1 MTNYNKN
8 MSWSC
13 LNTKEDLFKLFTGHL
28 DDDVIEMVIE
38 SRNNDLLLAYRDLI
52 EITNVSDH
60 EQNLHLL
67 SAEEKN
73 QSAAASNSN
82 IPKINWERLSTTE
95 TPISKILYLVS
106 KHFKVL
112 VLMRGCQG
120 SGKSYQAI
128 NILNL
133 CYKNA
138 KIDDFIYSADKFF
151 INKSNGKYNFNRNK
165 IVEAHNWAFQK
176 FQTAIELEVTPV
188 IIDNTNCEA
197 WEMEKYAKVAVNNG
211 YWIEIVE
218 PSTEWA
224 WDPIELA
231 KKNTHSISYD
241 VIVSTFHRYDHSITV
256 DSLLTRFKLKYN
268 KKNQP
273 PIVSNTAKKYQ
284 LCENL
289 IDQRDVVNESQ
300 IEIIDDFKDLCV
312 SKKGKK
318 RKKKKE
324 STILNSDNEDA
335 LIPEISTI
343 QEEEKEEDINKINEF
358 ENLSQEISDVDEKSQ
373 SSVDEASN
381 YVNKSV
387 NTSENDFLFMEVL
400 NEIPEEE
407 YSSYVIFGRNRDINE
422 GNQSIL
428 SMFCGKLDKGTT
440 TNDLKGITPKLNLN
454 KVCEHFP
461 ENISSLIIELFEKC
475 EGNIDWIL
483 DMLVESKHD
492 ISKEQLCRFIEYEEN
507 YFINNVQRQDSIE
520 LFNQNNEQDDNLF
533 DSPLNSQSKTVNRII
548 EESDS
553 KKKKHGKK
561 VIDKKLQRTFKI
573 VDDDLKKDIE
583 NKFTFGDSLYSD
595 HVLRI
600 KKFKENQNAIDSTD
614 FILPNSESIEE
625 NLAFEKDDEG
635 NFVQLVMDRS
645 VLAQLC
651 DYFGDFSPNF
661 NQNTLLMPVKLPEK
675 LAEELYY
682 YLIANTPLDVC
693 NQDAILQDETLAR
706 KLQEESTEECSS
718 SSANSYIGEFTF
730 SAVLTKKLL
739 LEKYKHI
746 NSTRVLNVLRANNYK
761 FHEANEIL
769 SEESGIKC
777 SLNQDNPTIQESERN
792 HEINQNESNSDQDY
806 GRVALELSLKRQQL
820 LQKANRSLSSKQHP
834 SVTAHYLERADIV
847 KQNEILAKT
856 NAVLDM
862 VKQNENATSLDLH
875 NLTVSDAIIALDI
888 YLDNHISNLKKPNGG
903 NRGRQL
909 TIITGR
915 GKHSPNGIA
924 RIKPVVIRRLKDRR
938 LIYLEPETPGSIMVI
953 IKKNSLLSSEF

>member
-1 MTNYNKN
+1 MTNIRKT

-13 LNTKEDLFKLFTGHL
+13 LNTKEDLFKLFTGHV
-28 DDDVIEMVIE
+28 DHDVIEMVIE

-52 EITNVSDH
+52 EITNIFDPDP
-60 EQNLHLL
+60 NLHLL

-73 QSAAASNSN
+73 QSAAVANSN
-82 IPKINWERLSTTE
+82 TPKINLELLSTTE
-95 TPISKILYLVS
+95 TPINKILYLVS
-106 KHFKVL
+106 KHFKVV

-120 SGKSYQAI
+120 SGKSYQAN

-138 KIDDFIYSADKFF
+138 KHDDFIFSADNFF
-151 INKSNGKYNFNRNK
+151 INKSNGKYKFNRHK
-165 IVEAHNWAFQK
+165 LADAHNWAFQK
-176 FQTAIELEVTPV
+176 FQKAIELEVTPV

-197 WEMEKYAKVAVNNG
+197 WEMENYAKVAVNNG

-218 PSTEWA
+218 PSTDWA
-224 WDPIELA
+224 WDAAELV

-241 VIVSTFHRYDHSITV
+241 SIVFTLRRYEHNITV
-256 DSLLTRFKLKYN
+256 DSLLARFKLKYN

-273 PIVSNTAKKYQ
+273 PIVSNMVKKYQ

-289 IDQRDVVNESQ
+289 IGQRDAVSTTQ
-300 IEIIDDFKDLCV
+300 IEIIDDFKDLCITKTQ
-312 SKKGKK
+312 KKKK
-318 RKKKKE
+318 KKKKE
-324 STILNSDNEDA
+324 STIFTNSND
-335 LIPEISTI
+335 
-343 QEEEKEEDINKINEF
+343 EDILTISSTQEQDIHESNEF
-358 ENLSQEISDVDEKSQ
+358 ENLSQEMSDIDEEYQ
-373 SSVDEASN
+373 SSVEDASN

-407 YSSYVIFGRNRDINE
+407 YSSYVVYGRNRDINE
-422 GNQSIL
+422 GNLSIL
-428 SMFCGKLDKGTT
+428 DMLCGKLDKGTT
-440 TNDLKGITPKLNLN
+440 TNDLKGTIPKLNLN
-454 KVCEHFP
+454 KLRENYP

-483 DMLVESKHD
+483 DMLVESRHD
-492 ISKEQLCRFIEYEEN
+492 ISKQQLCRFIEYEEN
-507 YFINNVQRQDSIE
+507 DFIKNVQRQDSIE
-520 LFNQNNEQDDNLF
+520 LLNQNNEQNTNLF
-533 DSPLNSQSKTVNRII
+533 SSPLNSQSKAINRIT
-548 EESDS
+548 EETDS

-561 VIDKKLQRTFKI
+561 VIDKKIQRTFKI
-573 VDDDLKKDIE
+573 VDDDLRKDIE
-583 NKFTFGDSLYSD
+583 NKFIFGDSLYSD

-600 KKFKENQNAIDSTD
+600 KKFKENQNSMDSSD
-614 FILPNSESIEE
+614 FILPKSEMVEE
-625 NLAFEKDDEG
+625 NLTFEKDDGG

-661 NQNTLLMPVKLPEK
+661 NQNTLLMPVKLPKK

-706 KLQEESTEECSS
+706 KLQEESTEECFSS
-718 SSANSYIGEFTF
+718 NSNSYIGEFTF

-739 LEKYKHI
+739 LEKFKHI
-746 NSTRVLNVLRANNYK
+746 NSTHVLNVLRAKNYK
-761 FHEANEIL
+761 FHEANEFL
-769 SEESGIKC
+769 SEASGIKC
-777 SLNQDNPTIQESERN
+777 SLNLDNPTIQENESSRVN
-792 HEINQNESNSDQDY
+792 EINHNESTSDQDY
-806 GRVALELSLKRQQL
+806 SRVALELSLKRQQL
-820 LQKANRSLSSKQHP
+820 LQKANQSLSAKQHP
-834 SVTAHYLERADIV
+834 SVTAHYLERADII

-924 RIKPVVIRRLKDRR
+924 RIKPVVIRRLQDRR
-938 LIYLEPETPGSIMVI
+938 LMYLEPEIPGSIMVI

>member
-1 MTNYNKN
+1 MTNYKKN

-13 LNTKEDLFKLFTGHL
+13 LNTREDLFKLFTDQVDH
-28 DDDVIEMVIE
+28 DVIEMVIE

-52 EITNVSDH
+52 EITNIPDPK
-60 EQNLHLL
+60 QNLHLL
-67 SAEEKN
+67 STEIAF
-73 QSAAASNSN
+73 QSPTTSNSN
-82 IPKINWERLSTTE
+82 ISKINWECLSKTE
-95 TPISKILYLVS
+95 TPINKILYLVS
-106 KHFKVL
+106 KHFKV
-112 VLMRGCQG
+112 VVIMRGCPG
-120 SGKSYQAI
+120 SGKSYQAT

-138 KIDDFIYSADKFF
+138 KIDDFIFSADKFF
-151 INKSNGKYNFNRNK
+151 INKSNGKYNFNRQK
-165 IVEAHNWAFQK
+165 LTDAHNWAFQK
-176 FQTAIELEVTPV
+176 FQKAIELEVTPV

-197 WEMEKYAKVAVNNG
+197 WEMEKYAKVAINNG

-224 WDPIELA
+224 WDAIELT
-231 KKNTHSISYD
+231 KRNTHSISYD
-241 VIVSTFHRYDHSITV
+241 VISSSLRRYDHNITV
-256 DSLLTRFKLKYN
+256 DSLLSRFKLKYN
-268 KKNQP
+268 KKTQP
-273 PIVSNTAKKYQ
+273 PIVSNKVKNYQ

-289 IDQRDVVNESQ
+289 IDQRDIVNELQ
-300 IEIIDDFKDLCV
+300 IEIIEDFKDMCV
-312 SKKGKK
+312 SKKQNNNNN
-318 RKKKKE
+318 KE
-324 STILNSDNEDA
+324 STICNNSNENT
-335 LIPEISTI
+335 LIPTTSTTQEEQYI
-343 QEEEKEEDINKINEF
+343 QEDNEF
-358 ENLSQEISDVDEKSQ
+358 ENLSLEISDIEEESQ
-373 SSVDEASN
+373 SSMEEASN

-407 YSSYVIFGRNRDINE
+407 YSSYIVFGRNRDINE
-422 GNQSIL
+422 GNMIIL
-428 SMFCGKLDKGTT
+428 NMLCGKLDKGTT
-440 TNDLKGITPKLNLN
+440 TNDLKGNMPKLNLN
-454 KVCEHFP
+454 KLCEQLP

-483 DMLVESKHD
+483 DMLVESRYD
-492 ISKEQLCRFIEYEEN
+492 MSKQQLCSFIEYEEN
-507 YFINNVQRQDSIE
+507 NLIENVQFQNSIE
-520 LFNQNNEQDDNLF
+520 LLNQNNEQDNNLF
-533 DSPLNSQSKTVNRII
+533 DSLLNSQSKAVNSII
-548 EESDS
+548 EETDS

-561 VIDKKLQRTFKI
+561 VIDKKLQKTFKV
-573 VDDDLKKDIE
+573 VDDGLRKDIE
-583 NKFTFGDSLYSD
+583 NKFTFDDSLYSE
-595 HVLRI
+595 HVLKI
-600 KKFKENQNAIDSTD
+600 KKFKENQNAIDSTN
-614 FILPNSESIEE
+614 FILPKSESIE
-625 NLAFEKDDEG
+625 KDHEE

-706 KLQEESTEECSS
+706 KLQEESPEECSS
-718 SSANSYIGEFTF
+718 SSNSFNGEFTF

-739 LEKYKHI
+739 LEKFKHI
-746 NSTRVLNVLRANNYK
+746 NSTHVLNVLRAKNYK
-761 FHEANEIL
+761 FHEANEFL
-769 SEESGIKC
+769 SEASGFKC
-777 SLNQDNPTIQESERN
+777 LLNQDNPTIQENEKSCVNVIN
-792 HEINQNESNSDQDY
+792 HNESNSDQDY
-806 GRVALELSLKRQQL
+806 TKVALELSLKRQQL
-820 LQKANRSLSSKQHP
+820 LQKANRSLSTKQHP

-847 KQNEILAKT
+847 KQSEILAKT

-888 YLDNHISNLKKPNGG
+888 YLDNHISNLKKPNGW

-915 GKHSPNGIA
+915 GKHSPKGIA
-924 RIKPVVIRRLKDRR
+924 RIKPVVIKRLQDRR
-938 LIYLEPETPGSIMVI
+938 LMFFEPEIPGSIMVI